1 MRKAFLFATGTV
13 LLGGVESSAERYAD
27 SAELL
32 ILERPGRNPL
42 AFAMELVTNP
52 EPVDCLVSMGR
63 ASKLKGF
70 YYFGE
75 CRRWQ
80 DTPNRASAR
89 PGKNRVEL
97 KKFPSGARVSLVFRK
112 IGPCRVQACDPR
124 LPHTPHNDDGPGNY
138 GSGRSPAVRKGTE
151 TI

>member
-32 ILERPGRNPL
+32 ILERLGRNPL

-52 EPVDCLVSMGR
+52 EPVDCLVPMGR

-70 YYFGE
+70 DYFGE
-75 CRRWQ
+75 RR
-80 DTPNRASAR
+80 R
-89 PGKNRVEL
+89 
-97 KKFPSGARVSLVFRK
+97 
-112 IGPCRVQACDPR
+112 
-124 LPHTPHNDDGPGNY
+124 
-138 GSGRSPAVRKGTE
+138 
-151 TI
+151 